1 MVNNNYKARRGR
13 GASFYEKRKEGYNKP
28 VRKLNMRKSEE
39 FNYLLGKLVEPLS
52 DSVKG
57 SIMGSIYA
65 IASKKGVKEAKE
77 FIDRKHSEGVID
89 AELQKK
95 LIDLVSTYGKVR

>member
-1 MVNNNYKARRGR
+1 MKNSNYKGKNPRNR
-13 GASFYEKRKEGYNKP
+13 SYYENRKNGYNKP
-28 VRKLNMRKSEE
+28 VRKLNMRRSEE

-65 IASKKGVKEAKE
+65 IASKKGIKEAKE
-77 FIDRKHSEGVID
+77 FIDKKHEEGVID
-89 AELQKK
+89 ADLQKK
-95 LIDLVSTYGKVR
+95 LLDLISSYGKVR